1 MARKGKTTYFKI
13 YGPPGTGKTTYLLDI
28 IENLLKKYKPFQ
40 IAFVTFTRK
49 GAYEGRDRTALR
61 FGIAKKD
68 LPYFSTI
75 HSLCFRMLNLKRST
89 VFGLSDYRALS
100 ERSGYRFTG
109 KFSFDYGSYDDQY
122 LFAIDLARNNK
133 EAFERFIRNMNPA
146 KLLDIA
152 EEYNEYKKE
161 EGVISYTD
169 MLERYLQHGKPVPV
183 KVALIDEA
191 QDLTPLQHAVVNRM
205 FRDCELIYYAGDD
218 DQAIYDWAGADAKY
232 FIDKVQGK
240 ETVLDKSYRLP
251 LLIKRLSDKVL
262 ENIVNRRFKQFKPK
276 MTYGEIS
283 ISGEWSGIDFTQS
296 KDILVLSRN
305 NRLLTPAIKMV
316 REQGLVYTVNGEPSV
331 KQKYCRAIKRF
342 YEYKANPCS
351 ATEHNLKLY
360 ESMFLQV
367 DLNYSAALQLD
378 LPAEE
383 QYYYKNLVE
392 EHIETFDPTPTVRF
406 NTIHTAKGAE
416 ADLVVLDTEMSPKTY
431 KHFIEDPDSEWRCFY
446 VGVTRAK
453 RKLIL
458 KSAKSDKYYPVI
470 GELDV
475 LNQL

>member
-28 IENLLKKYKPFQ
+28 IEELLTQYKPHQ

-89 VFGLSDYRALS
+89 VFDMGDYRELS
-100 ERSGYRFTG
+100 KRSGYRFTG
-109 KFSFDYGSYDDQY
+109 QFSFEYSSPDDPY
-122 LFAIDLARNNK
+122 LFAIGLARNNK
-133 EAFERFIRNMNPA
+133 AAFERFIRNMHPD
-146 KLLDIA
+146 KLMDIA
-152 EEYNEYKKE
+152 EEYNEYKKK

-169 MLERYLQHGKPVPV
+169 MLELYLKQGRPVPV

-205 FRDCELIYYAGDD
+205 FSGCELIYYAGDD
-218 DQAIYDWAGADAKY
+218 DQALYDWAGADAQY
-232 FIDKVQGK
+232 FIDKVPGK
-240 ETVLDKSYRLP
+240 EKVLDKSYRLP
-251 LLIKRLSDKVL
+251 FLIKKLSDSVVN
-262 ENIVNRRFKQFKPK
+262 NIIHRRFKRFMPQMHK
-276 MTYGEIS
+276 GEVS
-283 ISGEWSGIDFTQS
+283 VSGDWSGIDFAQS

-305 NRLLTPAIKMV
+305 RRLLVPAIKMV
-316 REQGLVYTVNGEPSV
+316 REQGLVYAVNGEPSV
-331 KQKYCRAIKRF
+331 KQKYYRAIKRF

-351 ATEHNLKLY
+351 ATEHKLKLY
-360 ESMFLQV
+360 DSMFLQV

-392 EHIETFDPTPTVRF
+392 EHIDTFDPTPTVRF

-416 ADLVVLDTEMSPKTY
+416 ADLVVLDTEMTPKTY

-458 KSAKSDKYYPVI
+458 KSAKSDRYYPVI